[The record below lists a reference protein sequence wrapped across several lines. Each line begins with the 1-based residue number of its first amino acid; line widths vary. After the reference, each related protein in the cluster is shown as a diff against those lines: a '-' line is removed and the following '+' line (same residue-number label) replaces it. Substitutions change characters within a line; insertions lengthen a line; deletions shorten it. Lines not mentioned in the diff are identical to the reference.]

1 MADSKYDSLMT
12 DVTNGVLKD
21 KVDELINRMGE
32 VLEDEGLGTMDD
44 MMEELG
50 KYLHSKNKLEEYVDE
65 SGVMKI
71 PLETVFSWF
80 KTSIEKKKEGLR

>member
-1 MADSKYDSLMT
+1 MT
-12 DVTNGVLKD
+12 DVTNGALKD
-21 KVDELINRMGE
+21 KVDELIERMGE

-44 MMEELG
+44 MMEELRD
-50 KYLHSKNKLEEYVDE
+50 YLHSKNKLEEYTDE